1 MADDGKRAFPIVVAG
16 HIDHGKSTLIG
27 RLLYDCGAL
36 PQERY
41 EEMRQSSI
49 ENGRHQEEFAFVL
62 DSFEEE
68 RQRGI
73 TIDTAQIFFRAAGR
87 PYVIIDAPGHREF
100 IRNMVTGASYAEA
113 AILIVDAGQGIR
125 EQTKRHLRLLHMVGI
140 RDICVVVNKMD
151 AVGYEQTIFSGL
163 YADIDRLFAS
173 LALAPHAVIPVSA
186 LTGENMASRSPSMPW
201 YSGPILV
208 EALGSFESRPLEERP
223 FRFPVQD
230 VYEIDGETIAAGRVE
245 SGSIST
251 GMKMQLLPA
260 DTPVAVGAVRKYP
273 HKDIGSASYGDAVG
287 LVVKSNDIIRR
298 GDVFVSG
305 ERPQTGTRFQANL
318 FWFQDTYE
326 SGDPV
331 ILRCATQE
339 VRVRISLEE
348 VLDPGDDSADRN
360 DGRIVV
366 GEIARCAIESERPLI
381 FDKCSLIPEMGRFV
395 IERDGTPVGG
405 GIIV

>member
-1 MADDGKRAFPIVVAG
+1 MADEEKRAFPIVVTG

-68 RQRGI
+68 RRRGI

-125 EQTKRHLRLLHMVGI
+125 DQTLRHLRLLHMVGI

-151 AVGYEQTIFSGL
+151 AIGYEHEVFGDLCT
-163 YADIDRLFAS
+163 DIDRLFAS
-173 LALAPHAVIPVSA
+173 LALTPHAVIPVSA
-186 LTGENMASRSPSMPW
+186 LTGENMTSRSSVMPW

-208 EALGSFESRPLEERP
+208 EALGSFEFRPLEERP
-223 FRFPVQD
+223 LRFPVQD
-230 VYEIDGETIAAGRVE
+230 VYVIDEETVVVGRVE
-245 SGSIST
+245 SGSLNT

-260 DTPVAVGAVRKYP
+260 EIPVTVGAVRKYP
-273 HKDIGSASYGDAVG
+273 HKDIGSASYEDAVG
-287 LVVKSNDIIRR
+287 LVVKGDNSIRR

-318 FWFQDTYE
+318 FWFQDTYK
-326 SGDPV
+326 SNDPV

-348 VLDPGDDSADRN
+348 VFDPGDGSEARN
-360 DGRIVV
+360 DDRIVV
-366 GEIARCAIESERPLI
+366 GEIARCSIDSERPLI